1 MLYIL
6 EQRLRQAV
14 REHLDRHYPGQQNL
28 ELVVEIP
35 PRPELGDFALP
46 LCFALAKQLRQA
58 PRVIAQAWVK
68 DFALP
73 SGFARLE
80 PAGAGYLNFFLDRA
94 QLGRLA
100 LAEIAAAP
108 RPRSPQLAARL
119 NGKVIV
125 EHTNINPNKAA
136 HVGHLRNAVLG
147 DTWARLLRYRGEPV
161 EVQNYIDNTGVQVA
175 DVVAGFEH
183 RIEIGF
189 KYSLDECLP
198 ATNAHAQQPG
208 ASADPLSR
216 EASFDYRCWE
226 IYTLISKYFQE
237 HPDALVWRRH
247 VLQSMEHDPAGN
259 SSGQPSHQASLIS
272 DAIVAAHLRT
282 MQRLEIQYEVLP
294 RESEILILLFW
305 QKAFE
310 LMQAHQTIEFLEP
323 AKFPDHKLKGCWV
336 IKQAG
341 AAAQTEPEA
350 NAAGEGGE
358 EENREKVI
366 VRSDGTV
373 TYVGKDIAYQL
384 WKFGLL
390 GRDFQYRELDVAG
403 LHYRPWATTHE
414 GGQAKPFGHAAA
426 VFNVIDSRQSYLQN
440 IVAQALRSLGHAQAA
455 ERSFHFSYE
464 MVGLTPRCAE
474 ELGFPLSAEEKAR
487 PHVEVSGRK
496 GLGVKADDLMNRLIQ
511 AELPEI
517 EQRNPDLA
525 KPHQI
530 AAAERIA
537 MGALRYFLLKFT
549 RNAVIA
555 FDFKDALSFEGETG
569 PYIQY
574 AAVRAGKILEKA
586 GYATAG
592 QAHENGMSSA
602 AEFFAED
609 EFWML
614 LLHSLRLDSV
624 VEQCIQSQEPAH
636 LAKYAFGLAQAFN
649 NFYHRHPVVQ
659 EADPER
665 KLILLRL
672 VAQCRAALAQALDL
686 MGMAM
691 PTVM

>member
-6 EQRLRQAV
+6 EQHLRQAV
-14 REHLDRHYPGQQNL
+14 REHLERHYPGLENL
-28 ELVVEIP
+28 ELAVEIP
-35 PRPELGDFALP
+35 PKPELGDFALP
-46 LCFALAKQLRQA
+46 LCFALAKQLRRA
-58 PRVIAQAWVK
+58 PRAIAQEWVRH
-68 DFALP
+68 FALP
-73 SGFARLE
+73 AGFARLE
-80 PAGAGYLNFFLDRA
+80 LAGAGYLNFFLDRA
-94 QLGRLA
+94 NLARKALGD
-100 LAEIAAAP
+100 IAAAP
-108 RPRSPQLAARL
+108 HPRSQQLAARFK
-119 NGKVIV
+119 GKVIV

-147 DTWARLLRYRGEPV
+147 DAWARLLRYRGEQV

-183 RIEIGF
+183 RNEIGF
-189 KYSLDECLP
+189 AYSLNYCL
-198 ATNAHAQQPG
+198 Q
-208 ASADPLSR
+208 ASAHTHLLRQSGDPAKYVSR
-216 EASFDYRCWE
+216 NESFDYRCWE
-226 IYTLISKYFQE
+226 LYSLVSRYFLE
-237 HPDALVWRRH
+237 HPEALAWRRE
-247 VLQSMEHDPAGN
+247 VLHALEAG
-259 SSGQPSHQASLIS
+259 QAPLAEQGELIAE
-272 DAIVAAHLRT
+272 AIVAAHLRT
-282 MQRLEIQYEVLP
+282 MARLDIHYDALP
-294 RESEILILLFW
+294 CESEILRLHFW
-305 QKAFE
+305 QRAFDLLKATGAVYFSE
-310 LMQAHQTIEFLEP
+310 SGKTQ
-323 AKFPDHKLKGCWV
+323 GCWV
-336 IKQAG
+336 MAQSD
-341 AAAQTEPEA
+341 AAAQAGQDA
-350 NAAGEGGE
+350 NEAGEGKD

-390 GRDFQYRELDVAG
+390 GLEFQYSNFLVKEDYQL
-403 LHYRPWATTHE
+403 WMTTHE
-414 GGQAKPFGHAAA
+414 NGQAMPFGHATA

-440 IVAQALRSLGHAQAA
+440 IVAQALRALGHTEAA

-474 ELGFPLSAEEKAR
+474 ELGFILTAEEKAR

-496 GLGVKADDLMNRLIQ
+496 GLGVKADDLMDRLIQ

-517 EQRNPDLA
+517 EQRNPGLA
-525 KPHQI
+525 REMQI
-530 AAAERIA
+530 AAAEQIA

-574 AAVRAGKILEKA
+574 AAVRAGKILDKA
-586 GYATAG
+586 GYSSARHP
-592 QAHENGMSSA
+592 HENMKDSA

-614 LLHSLRLDSV
+614 LHNTLRLDSV
-624 VEQCIQSQEPAH
+624 VEQCILSQEPAH

-659 EADPER
+659 ESDAER
-665 KLILLRL
+665 KFMLLRL

-686 MGMAM
+686 MGM
-691 PTVM
+691 TVPSVM